1 MLHRDRAPAP
11 VRERWISGG
20 RALRDRDRY
29 DRDQWITSDQ
39 PQSGEGWM
47 SSDTKSESGWIY
59 RWILIL
65 RATLV
70 LVWVLRWFSY
80 KLLSSDRAQTGVVE
94 GSVEVSHCE
103 STHCVIQV
111 SDLTESSYRVVSPRY
126 LIKLS
131 HQGLCDTLGLVWLY
145 MLTRAVDL
153 WVWKCTCVVF
163 VEGSNLRT
171 CFCRSDSGTQWLMWL
186 RIG

>member
-1 MLHRDRAPAP
+1 MLHRDRHLLLW
-11 VRERWISGG
+11 ERWISGG
-20 RALRDRDRY
+20 RALRDRY
-29 DRDQWITSDQ
+29 DRDQWITSEQ
-39 PQSGEGWM
+39 PQSGGGWM

-111 SDLTESSYRVVSPRY
+111 SHLTESSYRVVSPWY
-126 LIKLS
+126 TAISVAVYADKCC
-131 HQGLCDTLGLVWLY
+131 GLMSSEIVHVSFLWRGLTWGHVSVGA
-145 MLTRAVDL
+145 TVA
-153 WVWKCTCVVF
+153 
-163 VEGSNLRT
+163 
-171 CFCRSDSGTQWLMWL
+171 RSDWCGWGLDKAP
-186 RIG
+186 